1 LQLLQE
7 GTEQQ
12 VQEAVREMLQDLGAQ
27 RLIANL
33 GEGLS
38 GKEVVD
44 VHICLDGD
52 SSLTIIDP
60 AQDPKLVKA
69 FVDAIHSTSE
79 KMNAA
84 AHEAQAATA

>member
-1 LQLLQE
+1 
-7 GTEQQ
+7 
-12 VQEAVREMLQDLGAQ
+12 MLQDLGAQ

-38 GKEVVD
+38 GKE
-44 VHICLDGD
+44 
-52 SSLTIIDP
+52 
-60 AQDPKLVKA
+60 DPKLVKA

-84 AHEAQAATA
+84 AHEAQATTA